1 MSNSMMLPVFF
12 VAHMLAGA
20 YLRERGCRVRLQT
33 QPCIGSALQAVP
45 VSERCSHACACAVG
59 AFMLAVFKY
68 VSASSWCLTL
78 LCGRR
83 DKDELPVLLGLL
95 PAPAKRAPPDKACA
109 GDSED

>member
-1 MSNSMMLPVFF
+1 M
-12 VAHMLAGA
+12 
-20 YLRERGCRVRLQT
+20 RLVL
-33 QPCIGSALQAVP
+33 ALQAAH

-68 VSASSWCLTL
+68 VGASSWCLM

-95 PAPAKRAPPDKACA
+95 PAPAKRAPLDNA